1 MTKKEIQKRVF
12 KDGKLLALAKFK
24 WNPKTKT
31 FSSEEYGLV
40 FDFLGISGITFNTGF
55 ECTFKTGSTCTFR
68 TGWFCTFNTG
78 FECIFKTGFEC
89 TFNTGSAY
97 TFKTDHYC
105 TLNYEWAKIKG

>member
-40 FDFLGISGITFNTGF
+40 FDFLGISGITFTTGHDCIF
-55 ECTFKTGSTCTFR
+55 DTGSD
-68 TGWFCTFNTG
+68 
-78 FECIFKTGFEC
+78 C
-89 TFNTGSAY
+89 TFNTGSYCA
-97 TFKTDHYC
+97 FKTWDYC
-105 TLNYEWAKIKG
+105 IFKTGCNCTFNTGSGCTFNTLDKCSF